1 MSSKTYPRVGRTK
14 RQLKWD
20 KLPAKAAPKCSA
32 CDQPA
37 RFRVEVEVNYFRGDD
52 ECGRAC
58 AEHKDDALALLDG
71 IERHQAEQ
79 KALRAAAATGATA

>member
-1 MSSKTYPRVGRTK
+1 MSSKSYPRVGRTS
-14 RQLKWD
+14 RQQKWD
-20 KLPAKAAPKCSA
+20 KLPPKAAPKCSA

-37 RFRVEVEVNYFRGDD
+37 RFRVDVEVNWFRGDD

-58 AEHKDDALALLDG
+58 ADHKNDAIALLAG

-79 KALRAAAATGATA
+79 KALREAKAAQS

>member
-1 MSSKTYPRVGRTK
+1 MSGKTYPRVGRTS

-37 RFRVEVEVNYFRGDD
+37 RFRVDVEVNWFRGDD

-58 AEHKDDALALLDG
+58 AAHKDDAIRLLAG

-79 KALRAAAATGATA
+79 KARREATAAGAAS

>member
-1 MSSKTYPRVGRTK
+1 MSGRTYPRVGRTS

-20 KLPAKAAPKCSA
+20 KLPAKSAPKCSV

-37 RFRVEVEVNYFRGDD
+37 RYRVEVEVNYFRGDD

-58 AEHKDDALALLDG
+58 AAHKDDAPALLAG
-71 IERHQAEQ
+71 IARHQAEQ
-79 KALRAAAATGATA
+79 KARREAAATGAAS